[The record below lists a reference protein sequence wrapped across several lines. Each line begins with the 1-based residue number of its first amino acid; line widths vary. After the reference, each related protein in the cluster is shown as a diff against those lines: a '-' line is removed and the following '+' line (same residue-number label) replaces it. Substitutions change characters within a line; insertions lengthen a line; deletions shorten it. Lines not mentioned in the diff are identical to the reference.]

1 QHFDELPEPAEGACK
16 FAGGVRSV
24 SLLVQPMRGDAVLG
38 YLMHLLRS
46 DLDFGTFFLRP
57 DYRCMYRAVAIR
69 LRRRDIILETAGH
82 HRPARVQRPERTI
95 AIRYVVH
102 DHAEPEYV
110 GKLFQRNRAAL
121 HLPPHRIGPLLPPDH
136 FAGKSAFL

>member
-1 QHFDELPEPAEGACK
+1 
-16 FAGGVRSV
+16 
-24 SLLVQPMRGDAVLG
+24 
-38 YLMHLLRS
+38 LRS

-136 FAGKSAFL
+136 FARKSAFLQLHSDLVGDLLYRVATLFPEIIETLD